1 MYIFYKS
8 DNNIDVKSNILNLPI
23 KISVNYNR
31 GLFLKNYFSW
41 INAKKPVNFYWFT
54 GFFSYYLWFFNQVI
68 ALYVCIAAP
77 VTKTSSLNTTLVLC
91 IGSPYKGF
99 SFLAPAPNI
108 KYKLGTS

>member
-41 INAKKPVNFYWFT
+41 IKAKKND
-54 GFFSYYLWFFNQVI
+54 
-68 ALYVCIAAP
+68 
-77 VTKTSSLNTTLVLC
+77 
-91 IGSPYKGF
+91 
-99 SFLAPAPNI
+99 
-108 KYKLGTS
+108 